1 MTRRLDS
8 ECKCSSTEGNGL
20 IQIRQDTMLFKSD
33 LKSAGKVIERY
44 GSTRMTRGTECKGIS
59 MEIDC
64 LIQVR

>member
-1 MTRRLDS
+1 
-8 ECKCSSTEGNGL
+8 
-20 IQIRQDTMLFKSD
+20 MLFKSD

-64 LIQVR
+64 LIQVRYDTTLLKSGLETDGKVAER